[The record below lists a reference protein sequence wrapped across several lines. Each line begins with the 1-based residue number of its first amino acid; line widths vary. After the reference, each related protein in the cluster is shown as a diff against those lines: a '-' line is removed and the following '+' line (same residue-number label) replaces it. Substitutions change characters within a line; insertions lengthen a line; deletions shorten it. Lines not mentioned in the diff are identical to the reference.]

1 MLNRIFAGAT
11 LRVFWLLLTAR
22 SFECIVVHMHTHT
35 LQPDRL
41 VSLLRSMDER
51 KTYSNVEL
59 AQHIEQRWGI
69 RMELSG
75 EKMGILHRAIVVDPR
90 KYMLFVA
97 RFGCDISYDRV

>member
-1 MLNRIFAGAT
+1 MT
-11 LRVFWLLLTAR
+11 
-22 SFECIVVHMHTHT
+22 THT

-59 AQHIEQRWGI
+59 AEYIEQRWGI

-75 EKMGILHRAIVVDPR
+75 VRMGILHRAWVVDQR
-90 KYMLFVA
+90 KYMLFVT
-97 RFGCDISYDRV
+97 RFGCDIRWDRV